1 MIEYRPL
8 REDEIDRALFARF
21 VRRQVVTD
29 CLRREGGAW
38 VVRSAPFV
46 DDWSEADYAFLV
58 RCLQHTAHTGGLVLG
73 AFADGALVGFAS
85 VEGQPYG
92 SAGRYRDLSALHVS
106 QNRRGGGIG
115 RALFAAAKD
124 WARRQGAEK
133 LYISSHSAMETQGFY
148 AAMGCVDAAEP
159 WQKHIEQEPFDR
171 QLECAVE

>member
-58 RCLQHTAHTGGLVLG
+58 RCLQSTARTGGLVLG
-73 AFADGALVGFAS
+73 AFAGGVLVGFAS
-85 VEGQPYG
+85 VEAQPYG
-92 SAGRYRDLSALHVS
+92 SAGQYRDLSALHVS

-124 WARRQGAEK
+124 WARRQGAAK
-133 LYISSHSAMETQGFY
+133 LYISSHSAVETQGFY
-148 AAMGCVDAAEP
+148 TAMGCVDAAEP

>member
-58 RCLQHTAHTGGLVLG
+58 RCLQNTARTGGLVLG
-73 AFADGALVGFAS
+73 AFAGGVLVGFAS

-92 SAGRYRDLSALHVS
+92 SAGQYRDLSALHVS
-106 QNRRGGGIG
+106 QDRRGGGIG

-124 WARRQGAEK
+124 WARRQGAAK
-133 LYISSHSAMETQGFY
+133 LYISSHSAVETQGFY